1 MTSHTNTGDKPGHR
15 ITVYASSSRALAPE
29 YYQAASDLGR
39 ILATAGHTIVYGGGG
54 AGLMGA
60 VADAALEAGG
70 EIYGVIP
77 DFLDEIEAG
86 HKTLTGIEVVP
97 DMHTRKARMLAGSDA
112 VVTLPGGCGTFEE
125 FFEAIT
131 WKRLG
136 LWLGAVIIVN
146 TNGYYDKLQAFLE
159 QSVEE
164 KFMAGEHLSMWQV
177 VERPDQVIEALENAP
192 EWTEDARRFSAVG
205 LPA

>member
-1 MTSHTNTGDKPGHR
+1 MSDNTNNDAVPVHR

-39 ILATAGHTIVYGGGG
+39 ILATAGHTIVFGGGG

-60 VADAALEAGG
+60 VADAALDAGG
-70 EIYGVIP
+70 DIYGVIP

-97 DMHTRKARMLAGSDA
+97 DMHTRKARMLEGSDA

-136 LWLGAVIIVN
+136 LWLGAVVIVN
-146 TNGYYDKLQAFLE
+146 TNGYYDKLQAFME
-159 QSVEE
+159 QSVGEN
-164 KFMAGEHLSMWQV
+164 FMAEEHLSMWQV
-177 VERPDQVIEALENAP
+177 VDRPDQVLDALASAP
-192 EWTEDARRFSAVG
+192 EWTEEARRFSAVG